1 MKLLTP
7 VLTFLALLLA
17 GCSEREARRADLVFI
32 NGAEIGSIDP
42 SQSTT
47 QKESRVIN
55 SLFEGLMRFN
65 SAGRAEP
72 GCALEPVI
80 SPDGLTYTFTIRDNA
95 RWSDGT
101 PVTSEDFVRS
111 WRRVLLNSTASE
123 YASILFCIA
132 GAEAFNHEEDKP
144 GNPEP
149 DFSKVGVK
157 AVSPREL
164 VITLTNPLPYFR
176 DLLAFMTFCPV
187 NVRTLEKLPQAE
199 RDNYWK
205 PGNLIGNG
213 PYLLKEWRL
222 NDRIRLEK
230 NPAYWDAANVKLN
243 TIDVLP
249 IENPNTAINLFLTGA
264 ADLMIDKDL
273 IPASIAEIISKK
285 PYFHHKPFLGTW
297 FIRFNTL
304 KKPYGDARVRKAL
317 TMVIDRRR
325 ITDVITRLGEEP
337 AFSISPPG
345 VGNGYKP
352 PAGITQNIA
361 EARRL
366 LAEAGYPDGRG
377 FPVVDYL
384 YPSKFPVENGIAVE
398 LQSMWKSTLGLTV
411 SLRRQEQK
419 VYFES
424 QKKLDYELSRSSWV
438 GDYNDPNTF
447 LDLFTTTNGNNRTG
461 WGIKAYDDLIAGAAR
476 EPDVAKRNQL
486 LLEAE
491 TLLIEKEC
499 VIAPVYYYLGV
510 QFYHADK
517 LGGVE
522 ANLIDEHPLRSMYW
536 K

>member
-1 MKLLTP
+1 MKPLTAPVLILLT
-7 VLTFLALLLA
+7 LLVA
-17 GCSEREARRADLVFI
+17 GCSEREAKRADLVFI

-42 SQSTT
+42 AQCTT
-47 QKESRVIN
+47 QKEDRVIN
-55 SLFEGLMRFN
+55 ALFEGLMRFN
-65 SAGRAEP
+65 TAGRAEP

-80 SPDGLTYTFTIRDNA
+80 SADGRTYTLTIRDTA
-95 RWSDGT
+95 RWSNGT
-101 PVTSEDFVRS
+101 PVTAHDFVRS

-123 YASILFCIA
+123 YASIFFCIA
-132 GAEAFNHEEDKP
+132 GAEAFNKVENDK
-144 GNPEP
+144 G
-149 DFSKVGVK
+149 DFNTVGVK
-157 AVSPREL
+157 AASDRVL
-164 VITLTNPLPYFR
+164 IITLTNPVPYFK
-176 DLLAFMTFCPV
+176 DLLAFMSFCPV
-187 NVRTLEKLPQAE
+187 NTEALDKVPDGEKD
-199 RDNYWK
+199 RYWK
-205 PGNLIGNG
+205 PGTLVCNG

-230 NPAYWDAANVKLN
+230 NPTYWDAANVKLN

-249 IENPNTAINLFLTGA
+249 IENPNTAVNLFLTGA

-273 IPASIAEIISKK
+273 VPASIADRISKE

-304 KKPYGDARVRKAL
+304 KKPYGDVRVRKAL

-337 AFSISPPG
+337 AFTISPPG
-345 VGNGYKP
+345 VGNGYVL
-352 PAGITQNIA
+352 PAGIAQNIA
-361 EARRL
+361 EAKRL

-398 LQSMWKSTLGLTV
+398 LQSMWKNSLGLTV

-424 QKKLDYELSRSSWV
+424 QKKMDYELSRSSWV

-461 WGIKAYDDLIAGAAR
+461 WGIKEYDDLIAAASS
-476 EPDVAKRNQL
+476 EADIPKRNQL
-486 LLEAE
+486 LHDAE
-491 TLLIEKEC
+491 SMLIEREC
-499 VIAPVYYYLGV
+499 VIAPVYYYLGA

-522 ANLIDEHPLRSMYW
+522 ANLIDEHPLRCIYW